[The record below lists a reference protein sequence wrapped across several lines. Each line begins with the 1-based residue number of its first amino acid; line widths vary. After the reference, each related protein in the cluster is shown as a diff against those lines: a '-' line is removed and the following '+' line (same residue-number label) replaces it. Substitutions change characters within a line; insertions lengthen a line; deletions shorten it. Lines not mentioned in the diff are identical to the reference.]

1 MGKSLRQKKGGSQPR
16 GKPKSQPTPAP
27 GRTLAQRIAARGSM
41 LTVAVLIL
49 IFFVGFFARFE
60 DYFQL
65 RTKPEIFLFN
75 QQPILA
81 TGDGYYYLRLAS
93 DLAEGQYNAL
103 DAQRRYPD
111 SPPRPSPPPML
122 SVVTAA
128 AHKVLRASLDWVA
141 VLLPVLVAP
150 LLLLPVYGLTRAL
163 GGGSAM
169 GLTAALMAVVSEY
182 YVGRSRLGV
191 FDTDCLIV
199 TLTMAICYFI
209 VRFALDPS
217 TRRYW
222 YACAAAA
229 GFGLYLW
236 WWDQAPEVVS
246 AICLSMFAIAVV
258 FFYRPT
264 RREGLVFA
272 GALAGL
278 TAVFLG
284 WRGLD
289 APVSL
294 VRGALERLTFVA
306 GSQAGP
312 FPSTVGDVRELQVLG
327 FVRTAELTA
336 GHASLFVLACA
347 GYVWFLAGLKR
358 RALLLAVPTLLAFMP
373 VVFGNRFLIFQVP
386 VIAMGIGYLA
396 ERLWRLRE
404 TWKPAWVAAVLL
416 ALFPPALCFARSTAR
431 VFRPP
436 IASSMG
442 AIEAVIE
449 KTPAGATLWTNWW
462 HGYPVQ
468 YYARR
473 AVITD
478 GGSLEGPRLVY
489 QNLPLAESDDR
500 LAANFMQFWVGN
512 GSAGMERLYEATNH
526 DHAAALALLRAVCAA
541 GPRSAAAAIE
551 TALGSGRLH
560 TSATLNTADD
570 WLSFFFPAPAPPIYL
585 LLTQDMTT
593 STVWFERGTWDVT
606 RRKGADVY
614 YRPHYGVRP
623 ADGHLRGRGGFDVD
637 LESGIIHEVDA
648 GGVTRSYPLN
658 SLAALTGS
666 GMETTEFNRLEGLNF
681 EWIPPLGFGATMSPA
696 IARSVFNR
704 RFIRHESQTSY
715 FRLVVTKTP
724 YYQIWEVRGDSARS
738 GQ

>member
-1 MGKSLRQKKGGSQPR
+1 
-16 GKPKSQPTPAP
+16 
-27 GRTLAQRIAARGSM
+27 M
-41 LTVAVLIL
+41 LTVAALIL

-65 RTKPEIFLFN
+65 RTKPEIFLFD

-81 TGDGYYYLRLAS
+81 TGDGYYYLRLAR
-93 DLAEGQYNAL
+93 DLAEGEYDAL

-111 SPPRPSPPPML
+111 SPPRPSPPPLL
-122 SVVTAA
+122 SVVTVA
-128 AHKVLRASLDWVA
+128 AHKTLRTSLDWVA

-163 GGGSAM
+163 GGRSAM

-199 TLTMAICYFI
+199 SLTVAICYFV
-209 VRFALDPS
+209 VRFALDLS
-217 TRRYW
+217 TKRYW
-222 YACAAAA
+222 YAAAATT

-258 FFYRPT
+258 FFYRPSH
-264 RREGLVFA
+264 REGLIFA

-278 TAVFLG
+278 AIVFLG

-294 VRGALERLTFVA
+294 VRSAFERLTFVA

-336 GHASLFVLACA
+336 GHASLFVMACA
-347 GYVWFLAGLKR
+347 GYVWFLAGLKK
-358 RALLLAVPTLLAFMP
+358 RALLLAVPTLLAVMP
-373 VVFGNRFLIFQVP
+373 AAFGNRFLIFQVP
-386 VIAMGIGYLA
+386 VVALGLGYLV
-396 ERLWRLRE
+396 ERLWRLRGG
-404 TWKPAWVAAVLL
+404 WRPAWVAALVL
-416 ALFPPALCFARSTAR
+416 ALVPPAVSYARSTAR

-442 AIEAVIE
+442 AIGAVID

-489 QNLPLAESDDR
+489 QNLPLADSDDR

-512 GSAGMERLYEATNH
+512 GSAGMERLYAATKH
-526 DHAAALALLRAVCAA
+526 DHAASLNLLRAVCAA
-541 GPRSAAAAIE
+541 GPRSATAVIE
-551 TALGSGRLH
+551 RALSDGRLG
-560 TSATLNTADD
+560 TPAPLNTADE
-570 WLSFFFPAPAPPIYL
+570 WLSFFFPAPVAPIYL
-585 LLTQDMTT
+585 LLTQDMTA

-606 RRKGADVY
+606 RRAGADVY
-614 YRPHYGVRP
+614 YRTHYGVRP

-637 LESGIIHEVDA
+637 LENGTIHEVNA
-648 GGVTRSYPLN
+648 GGVSRSYPLN
-658 SLAALTGS
+658 SLSALTGS
-666 GMETTEFNRLEGLNF
+666 GVETTEFKRLEGLNF

-704 RFIRHESQTSY
+704 RFIRHDSQGPY
-715 FRLVVTKTP
+715 FRLVETKTP
-724 YYQIWEVRGDSARS
+724 YYQIWEVRGEPARNRP
-738 GQ
+738 